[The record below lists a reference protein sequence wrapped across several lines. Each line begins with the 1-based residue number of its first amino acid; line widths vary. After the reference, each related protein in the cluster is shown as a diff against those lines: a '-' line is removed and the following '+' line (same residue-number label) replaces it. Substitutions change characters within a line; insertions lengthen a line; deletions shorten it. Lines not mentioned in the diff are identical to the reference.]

1 MGQRG
6 RKKGAIGEQSRTLLL
21 NIAADEFAHQGYFE
35 TKVSTIVSRA
45 GLTQPAFYLYF
56 QSKEAILQELVEL
69 FRAKLVELTQKSR
82 LEPGTD
88 LQTIHQSITAGLT
101 TVFRFLHDEP
111 NLTRIGFVVAPEA
124 EEIKKQ
130 LVALIKENLTSEQTD
145 GFFHAHLDMDI
156 VAESLVGIIERLTFT
171 KLLNGL
177 KDPESLADEM
187 VRLLLYGMLVD
198 KESAAEKR

>member
-6 RKKGAIGEQSRTLLL
+6 RKKGAIGEESRTLLL
-21 NIAADEFAHQGYFE
+21 KIAADEFAHQGYYE

-56 QSKEAILQELVEL
+56 QSKEVILQELVERFRTKL
-69 FRAKLVELTQKSR
+69 FDLTHKSR
-82 LEPGTD
+82 LAPGTEIE
-88 LQTIHQSITAGLT
+88 TIHQRIAVGIT
-101 TVFRFLHDEP
+101 TVFRFLQEEP
-111 NLTRIGFVVAPEA
+111 NLTRIGFIVAPEA

-130 LVALIKENLTSEQTD
+130 LVALIKENLISEQKD
-145 GFFHAHLDMDI
+145 GFFHDHLDMDI
-156 VAESLVGIIERLTFT
+156 VAESIVGVIERLTFT

-177 KDPESLADEM
+177 KDPESLANDI

-198 KESAAEKR
+198 